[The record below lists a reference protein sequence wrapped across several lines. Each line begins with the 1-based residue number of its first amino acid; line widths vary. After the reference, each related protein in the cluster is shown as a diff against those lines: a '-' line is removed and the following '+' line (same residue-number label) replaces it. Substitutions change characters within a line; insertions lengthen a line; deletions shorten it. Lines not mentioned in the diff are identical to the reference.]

1 MRTSGVR
8 VAAAGVVGVA
18 LIAGSLLATSG
29 VAAAKTATSPRS
41 TNCQTAKD
49 DPWPSWVQGEPHDID
64 PYTTS
69 AIYMWHDSNGWNIRV
84 THHTTNLKT
93 FSGQLS
99 TAGKFTDV
107 RPVKLERND
116 QFQVSPDGHNITF
129 LFNNYGGID
138 GLDFYTHC
146 APSINFAYQSDGK
159 TSPPNNIVI
168 GQHSSRPNN
177 DPFTITR

>member
-1 MRTSGVR
+1 MRTTGVR
-8 VAAAGVVGVA
+8 IAAAGVVGVA

-29 VAAAKTATSPRS
+29 VAAAKTAASPRS

-49 DPWPSWVQGEPHDID
+49 DPWPSWVQGEPQGVN
-64 PYTTS
+64 PNTTS

-84 THHTTNLKT
+84 THHKTNLKT
-93 FSGQLS
+93 FSGQLA

-107 RPVKLERND
+107 RAVKLEKND

-146 APSINFAYQSDGK
+146 APSITFSYQSDGR

-168 GQHSSRPNN
+168 GKHSSRPNN